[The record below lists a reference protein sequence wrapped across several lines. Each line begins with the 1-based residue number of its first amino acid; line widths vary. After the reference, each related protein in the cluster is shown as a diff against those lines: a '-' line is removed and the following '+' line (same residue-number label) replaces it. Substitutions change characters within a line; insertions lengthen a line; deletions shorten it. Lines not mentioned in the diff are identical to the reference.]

1 MNPGDAVRLVVF
13 GRELLGEVV
22 HVRAD
27 GSAVA
32 VVAVNGRYVRRELS
46 R

>member
-13 GRELLGEVV
+13 GRELLGEV
-22 HVRAD
+22 VRAD